1 MQDNSIYDNIK
12 WYQWNYMQSKSCERI
27 KPFTETLKK
36 KKKEIWSFLLE
47 EKKKTNTTNKC
58 FYYKGTA
65 NKRKI
70 CTSYNIT

>member
-36 KKKEIWSFLLE
+36 KKKKFGLFCWR
-47 EKKKTNTTNKC
+47 KKNTNTTNKC

-70 CTSYNIT
+70 CTSHNIT

>member
-47 EKKKTNTTNKC
+47 EKKYKHNKQVLLLQGNC
-58 FYYKGTA
+58 K
-65 NKRKI
+65 
-70 CTSYNIT
+70 

>member
-36 KKKEIWSFLLE
+36 KKKKFGLFCWR
-47 EKKKTNTTNKC
+47 KKKKQIQQTSAFITRELQI
-58 FYYKGTA
+58 KG
-65 NKRKI
+65 K
-70 CTSYNIT
+70 SVLHIT

>member
-36 KKKEIWSFLLE
+36 KKKKFGLFCWR
-47 EKKKTNTTNKC
+47 KK
-58 FYYKGTA
+58 
-65 NKRKI
+65 
-70 CTSYNIT
+70 